1 MLETTRLTQDKIENL
16 NSYITGNDIES
27 VVLKLRTKKILGQ
40 DGFTSEFY

>member
-27 VVLKLRTKKILGQ
+27 VVLK
-40 DGFTSEFY
+40 